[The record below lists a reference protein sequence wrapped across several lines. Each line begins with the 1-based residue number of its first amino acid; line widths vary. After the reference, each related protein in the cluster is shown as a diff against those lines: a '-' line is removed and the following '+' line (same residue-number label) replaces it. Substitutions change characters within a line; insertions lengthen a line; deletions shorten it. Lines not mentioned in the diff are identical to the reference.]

1 MPDDRWPIDAP
12 AEPKEALVR
21 FVLRA
26 VPVVAAFA
34 ALAPA
39 VTAATAPPQ
48 CGLVSFAHQ
57 TSNGAFQ
64 IAARGT
70 SCATARVV
78 AADSR
83 PIRFRSSAPRYTALG
98 FSCTGHNEQLGGH
111 GIQVIAFRCVRAQS
125 TVSFLRA

>member
-1 MPDDRWPIDAP
+1 
-12 AEPKEALVR
+12 VR
-21 FVLRA
+21 FLFRA

-34 ALAPA
+34 ALTPA
-39 VTAATAPPQ
+39 VAVAIPPPG

-57 TSNGAFQ
+57 TSNGAFE

-70 SCATARVV
+70 SCTTARVV

-83 PIRFRSSAPRYTALG
+83 PMRFRSRDPRYTALG
-98 FSCTGHNEQLGGH
+98 FSCTGRSEQLGGH

-125 TVSFLRA
+125 SVSFLRA